1 MTNDPGPAPAPQAAS
16 RALNVLATID
26 FLRGLP
32 RAELEAISR
41 QTARL
46 SLVRG
51 DVLIHQGEP
60 SDRLFIVLS
69 GRLLVHVAGRD
80 EPVSEIGAGQPVG
93 EIGFFAGGPRT
104 ATVTAA
110 RDTLVLALDRPAFER
125 IALASPKIYESI
137 LGFLARRLAATT
149 AMMPAKAAMAHG
161 RAIAIVAAGGGT
173 LAPAF
178 VTRLARLMAQGQRSL
193 LVTRQMIERR
203 FPGKSFDDSGIGHW
217 LDRRESDH
225 ELIIFIADSTASAWS
240 RRALVQA
247 DQVLVVGEGTA
258 QPVSELE
265 AFAFAIHGP
274 RQRRLVLLHRARSG
288 WVQGTSAW
296 LAGRD
301 VLMHHHVC
309 LQDDADLQALLRF
322 VTGRARGFVAAGGGA
337 LGSAHIGLFKAFSE
351 RGVDFDIFGGT
362 SIGAAILAGFAMLL
376 APEALDA
383 AVHDVFVSNRGFRK
397 PTWPRY
403 ALLDHLAFDAAL
415 QHHYRGIDIEDLWK
429 PFFALATD
437 LSQNEP
443 VVLRQGP
450 LWQAVRA
457 STALPGVLPPMFPGD
472 GRMLVDGGVSENIP
486 LRAMQKLKSGPNL
499 VVHFGLAANERFD
512 IDYARIP
519 GRNALLARLLNPFSR
534 SKWPDAPG
542 PISIL
547 QRSMMAGQSFE
558 RIPFGPLDLV
568 LRPQLPAWVN
578 FMGFHQ
584 HSEIFE
590 AAHAWGLETIDRLA
604 GEGSK
609 ALAALMRD

>member
-80 EPVSEIGAGQPVG
+80 EPVSEISAGQPVG

-584 HSEIFE
+584 HSAIFE

-609 ALAALMRD
+609 ALAALKRD

>member
-80 EPVSEIGAGQPVG
+80 EPVSEISAGQPVG

-584 HSEIFE
+584 HSEIFK